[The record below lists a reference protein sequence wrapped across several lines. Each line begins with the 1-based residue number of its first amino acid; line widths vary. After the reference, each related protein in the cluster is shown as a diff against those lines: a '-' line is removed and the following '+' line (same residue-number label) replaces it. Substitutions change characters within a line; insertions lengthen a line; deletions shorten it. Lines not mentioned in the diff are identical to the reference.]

1 MEKHRF
7 VGKTK
12 EEAIENAKIGLQE
25 LEENVLIVKEKEEL
39 RRIKILQSVFLLV

>member
-25 LEENVLIVKEKEEL
+25 LEENLIIKETEVQFIGKGWRQNE
-39 RRIKILQSVFLLV
+39 

>member
-7 VGKTK
+7 IGKTK

-25 LEENVLIVKEKEEL
+25 LEDNLIIREL
-39 RRIKILQSVFLLV
+39 ETIKGGLFKLSLIHI